1 MANPHRLSQLLVAL
15 AHPGMIAEITDAMR
29 LLDYVDSGDA
39 YLTVFYRVHGG
50 ESGVTASLSF
60 EPPSGLFAGRQFV
73 GTGATSAD
81 ALRNLITV
89 CRAPGAPLSSN
100 G

>member
-15 AHPGMIAEITDAMR
+15 AHPGMIGEITDALR

-39 YLTVFYRVHGG
+39 YLTVFFRVHAG

-60 EPPSGLFAGRQFV
+60 EPPSGLFGGRQFV
-73 GTGATSAD
+73 GTGRTSPD
-81 ALRNLITV
+81 ALRNLIAV
-89 CRAPGAPLSSN
+89 CRAPGAPLAN